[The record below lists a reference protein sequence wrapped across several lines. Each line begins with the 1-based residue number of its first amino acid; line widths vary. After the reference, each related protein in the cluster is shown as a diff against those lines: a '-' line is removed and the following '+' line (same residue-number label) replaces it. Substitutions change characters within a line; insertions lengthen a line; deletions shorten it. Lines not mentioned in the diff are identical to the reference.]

1 MGDQTLKADDV
12 DKLRDEVSRLEDEIH
27 RITNKLQND
36 GFISRVP
43 AALIEKEQDK
53 LKKYEKACKNLRAQ
67 LKEAS

>member
-1 MGDQTLKADDV
+1 MGEQTLKADDV

-53 LKKYEKACKNLRAQ
+53 LRKYEKACKNLKAQ
-67 LKEAS
+67 LQEVG

>member
-1 MGDQTLKADDV
+1 MGEQTLKADDV